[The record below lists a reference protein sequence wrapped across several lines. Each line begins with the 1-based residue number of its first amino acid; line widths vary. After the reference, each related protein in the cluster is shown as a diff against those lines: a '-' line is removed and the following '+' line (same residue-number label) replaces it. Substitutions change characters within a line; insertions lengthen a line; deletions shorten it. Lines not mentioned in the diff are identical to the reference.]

1 MSCGIRV
8 HVRHVRA
15 AMFCTRGMREWL
27 HAHGFDITD
36 FVKNGMPIEKW
47 EATGDALALKVGE
60 IARKEVE
67 DGRQG

>member
-1 MSCGIRV
+1 MTQIIV

-27 HAHGFDITD
+27 VYHGFDVTD

-47 EATGDALALKVGE
+47 EATGDALALRVAE
-60 IARKEVE
+60 IARKEAE
-67 DGRQG
+67 DERR

>member
-1 MSCGIRV
+1 MTQITV

-27 HAHGFDITD
+27 VHHGFDVTD

-47 EATGDALALKVGE
+47 EATGDALALRVAS
-60 IARKEVE
+60 IARKEAE
-67 DGRQG
+67 DERR